1 MKKKKLVLK
10 PFVVPTLYTV
20 FAVLVISSLFL
31 SIDIVKDKMNMTYVN
46 KAILDDYVPVIDTEA
61 KISKPFKSDKVEE
74 SNSYYDYQAN
84 DEEQTKSI
92 IVHENTYMQNTG
104 INYSGSEEFDI
115 VSMLDGEVI
124 DVSKQELLGNT
135 ITIKHENDIISM
147 YQCIKD
153 SQVKKGDKVTTGQK
167 IATSGSCDL
176 IKENNNNFHFELYAN
191 GVIVN
196 PKEYFDKKLGEI

>member
-10 PFVVPTLYTV
+10 PFVVPMLYSV
-20 FAVLVISSLFL
+20 FALAVIGSLFF

-61 KISKPFKSDKVEE
+61 KISKPFVSDKVEE
-74 SNSYYDYQAN
+74 SNSYYDYQGN

-104 INYSGSEEFDI
+104 INYSSSEEFDI

-135 ITIKHENDIISM
+135 ITIKHENDIIST

-153 SQVKKGDKVTTGQK
+153 PLIKKGDKVTTGQK
-167 IATSGSCDL
+167 IATSGNCDL
-176 IKENNNNFHFELYAN
+176 IKGIDNNLHFELYVN
-191 GVIVN
+191 GIIVN
-196 PKEYFDKKLGEI
+196 PKEYFDKKLKEI